1 MSLWKLADREIADS
15 RADRMSTQ
23 LDRLSPSLSARYNSA
38 QALELKR
45 GPCIGETR
53 VSVLS
58 QMHSWTCNS
67 GQGSVYWLN
76 GMAGTGKTTIAYT
89 LSATLDVSLVIPSI
103 AYQLARFSRPFQ
115 SALSKVLEK
124 DPDVHTSVPDV
135 QFKVMIIGPLHTV
148 RETLPDNLVVIIDA
162 LDECDNK
169 ESTSNILDIL
179 LSSTEDLPIKF
190 ILSSRPEPEI
200 RDKMAQGKLEGSQ
213 LVLHELDKG
222 EVQADIGIYLRK
234 ALAPINPSQLQI
246 SILVE
251 RAGVLFIYAATVVRY
266 VGYDNFRRNPR
277 SRIETILGSSA
288 TPGNNK
294 DKEIDELYSTILKA
308 ALDDPNLDESER
320 DDMKLALYTIIC
332 APEPLTVSA
341 LSELLQ
347 FYDADRVH
355 AAIRPLWSVL
365 HVVGKI
371 ERITTLHASFP
382 DYMFTP
388 SRSEGHYCDAQTHN
402 HTLASLCFNVIKKA
416 RPQFNICKLGTSYVA
431 DVDIPDLEERVE
443 KAISA
448 SMFYSCKYWATHL
461 HVAKKSVE
469 LIEQLDDFLCA
480 RLLLWLEV
488 INLKKSKNL
497 GSSIIL
503 QAENWCMV
511 RFY

>member
-1 MSLWKLADREIADS
+1 
-15 RADRMSTQ
+15 
-23 LDRLSPSLSARYNSA
+23 
-38 QALELKR
+38 
-45 GPCIGETR
+45 
-53 VSVLS
+53 
-58 QMHSWTCNS
+58 
-67 GQGSVYWLN
+67 
-76 GMAGTGKTTIAYT
+76 
-89 LSATLDVSLVIPSI
+89 
-103 AYQLARFSRPFQ
+103 
-115 SALSKVLEK
+115 
-124 DPDVHTSVPDV
+124 
-135 QFKVMIIGPLHTV
+135 MIIGPLHTV

-169 ESTSNILDIL
+169 ESTGNILDIL

-277 SRIETILGSSA
+277 SRIETILGSST

-320 DDMKLALYTIIC
+320 DDMKLALYTVIC

-382 DYMFTP
+382 DYMFAP
-388 SRSEGHYCDAQTHN
+388 SRSEGH
-402 HTLASLCFNVIKKA
+402 
-416 RPQFNICKLGTSYVA
+416 
-431 DVDIPDLEERVE
+431 
-443 KAISA
+443 
-448 SMFYSCKYWATHL
+448 
-461 HVAKKSVE
+461 
-469 LIEQLDDFLCA
+469 
-480 RLLLWLEV
+480 
-488 INLKKSKNL
+488 
-497 GSSIIL
+497 
-503 QAENWCMV
+503 
-511 RFY
+511 